1 MNKSLPIIF
10 VILFWGLFYIGLTYD
25 GTGEIIAIVITLLV
39 VVYLLFSL
47 KGWIK
52 TEVNRIN

>member
-39 VVYLLFSL
+39 VVYLLFSF
-47 KGWIK
+47 KGWLK
-52 TEVNRIN
+52 KMV

>member
-39 VVYLLFSL
+39 VLFSL

-52 TEVNRIN
+52 KEVNRIN